1 MKSKVFILATLLSG
15 LFAQSASAAL
25 ALDATRY
32 VYEGNKVAISA
43 TVNSETEHEFGGQVW
58 VDNIIEKDTR
68 PTFIA
73 TPSFFKIKAKG
84 RQVFRIMK
92 VSDHMPQDKES
103 VYWLNLQ
110 EIPPKLKGSGIS
122 MAIRTRVK
130 LFYRPEKLIEGR
142 ANAEQNMTIEHL
154 PGKQFLVNSTPY
166 IFAIGSVLD
175 VNDKPVTFTKKEQD
189 TLAMFMPGD
198 KVNITGFKVKSV
210 FALNDFGNMSHFVLN
225 NNDQVGNTLK
235 KNKYI

>member
-1 MKSKVFILATLLSG
+1 MKSKIVVLAALLSS
-15 LFAQSASAAL
+15 LFAQSANAAL

-32 VYEGNKVAISA
+32 IYEGNKAAISA
-43 TVNSETEHEFGGQVW
+43 TANNEADREYGGQVW

-73 TPSFFKIKAKG
+73 TPSFFKIKGKG

-110 EIPPKLKGSGIS
+110 EIPPKIEGSGIS

-130 LFYRPEKLIEGR
+130 LFYRPEALIKGR
-142 ANAEQNMTIEHL
+142 TNAEKNMTIDYL
-154 PGKQFLVNSTPY
+154 PEKQFLVNSTPY
-166 IFAIGSVLD
+166 IFAIGAIFD
-175 VNDKPVTFTKKEQD
+175 KQDKPIVLPKKEQD
-189 TLAMFMPGD
+189 ALTMFMPGD
-198 KVNITGFKVKSV
+198 KVNVTGFNVKSV
-210 FALNDFGNMSHFVLN
+210 SALDDFGNMNTFILN
-225 NNDQVGNTLK
+225 DKVKINKVIK
-235 KNKYI
+235 KEEK

>member
-1 MKSKVFILATLLSG
+1 VKSKIFVLATLLSA
-15 LFAQSASAAL
+15 LFTQRANAAL

-32 VYEGNKVAISA
+32 VYEGNSSAISV
-43 TVNSETEHEFGGQVW
+43 TVNNETEKGFGGQVW

-73 TPSFFKIKAKG
+73 TPSFFKIKGEG

-110 EIPPKLKGSGIS
+110 EIPPKNNGSGIS

-130 LFYRPEKLIEGR
+130 LFYRPESLIKGR
-142 ANAEQNMTIEHL
+142 TNAEQNMTIEYL
-154 PGKQFLVNSTPY
+154 PGKQYLVNSTPY
-166 IFAIGSVLD
+166 IFAISAIFD
-175 VNDKPVTFTKKEQD
+175 IKDKPLTLTKKDQD
-189 TLAMFMPGD
+189 ALAMFMPGD
-198 KVNITGFKVKSV
+198 KVDVTGFTVKSV
-210 FALNDFGNMSHFVLN
+210 SALNDFGNLTTFILHEK
-225 NNDQVGNTLK
+225 DK
-235 KNKYI
+235 KNISTQR